1 MSRLDRKVRRLQ
13 RRNSQSHA
21 FFLFFVLIAIFAA
34 SIFARYYVIDPVQIP
49 DSSMFPKFKER
60 SVVWVCKLPQCASSA
75 KEQDYVLAKFYG
87 NEYMIRRIIA
97 MPGDTISISDKGKVI
112 TPHRHFKWKGEDA
125 FIQTQ
130 SIYIPKIG
138 DTLRFEQLNEVEQ
151 DYLISYLH
159 SLGEKVFVKTT
170 LWQGERE
177 INIDRVG
184 ATKIANRQVSL
195 KEIDFLPWQDRY
207 LIELQIRRSEPGNSP
222 IKLKRKLYRIKQKEL
237 PPTNIAEQDSLQD
250 SVDISLTPP
259 GEVAVP
265 EIAKVDTASDEPQPP
280 PPPEETAEP
289 LDEVI
294 ITKDCYFLACEKGSN
309 CPDSRELGYFSADH
323 IVGLHLKTPDKI
335 KAKFVDPALTYVKA
349 AEVVA
354 KDIWRIVKDSA
365 EKAYNLVE
373 IFKSDGLTKAKRMM
387 KARTLPARKSR
398 NLSRLSPE
406 SQPSDAKTWS
416 PNTKS

>member
-34 SIFARYYVIDPVQIP
+34 SIFARYYVIVPVQIP

-75 KEQDYVLAKFYG
+75 KEQDYVLAKFYS

-280 PPPEETAEP
+280 PPSEETAEP

-354 KDIWRIVKDSA
+354 KDIWRIAKDSA
-365 EKAYNLVE
+365 EKAYNFVVE
-373 IFKSDGLTKAKRMM
+373 IFKSDEADESEKDDESEDAPSKKVKKPQPTK
-387 KARTLPARKSR
+387 PRKSAIR
-398 NLSRLSPE
+398 REDMEP
-406 SQPSDAKTWS
+406 
-416 PNTKS
+416 

>member
-1 MSRLDRKVRRLQ
+1 MQ

-34 SIFARYYVIDPVQIP
+34 SILARYYVIDPVQIP

-75 KEQDYVLAKFYG
+75 KEQDYVLAKFYS
-87 NEYMIRRIIA
+87 NVYMIRRIIA

-365 EKAYNLVE
+365 EKAYNFVVE
-373 IFKSDGLTKAKRMM
+373 IFKSDEADESEKDDESEDAPSKKVKKPQPTK
-387 KARTLPARKSR
+387 PRKSAIKR
-398 NLSRLSPE
+398 EDMEP
-406 SQPSDAKTWS
+406 
-416 PNTKS
+416 

>member
-75 KEQDYVLAKFYG
+75 KEQDYVLAKFYS

-354 KDIWRIVKDSA
+354 KDIWRIAKDSA
-365 EKAYNLVE
+365 EKAYNFVVE
-373 IFKSDGLTKAKRMM
+373 IFKSDEADESEKDDESEDAPSKKVKKPQPTK
-387 KARTLPARKSR
+387 PRKSAIR
-398 NLSRLSPE
+398 REDMEP
-406 SQPSDAKTWS
+406 
-416 PNTKS
+416 

>member
-75 KEQDYVLAKFYG
+75 KEQDYVLAKFYS

-354 KDIWRIVKDSA
+354 SDIWRIVKDSA
-365 EKAYNLVE
+365 EKAYNFVVE
-373 IFKSDGLTKAKRMM
+373 IFKSDEADESEKDDESEDAPSKKVKKPQPTK
-387 KARTLPARKSR
+387 PRKSAIR
-398 NLSRLSPE
+398 REDMEP
-406 SQPSDAKTWS
+406 
-416 PNTKS
+416 

>member
-34 SIFARYYVIDPVQIP
+34 SILARYYVIDPVQIP

-75 KEQDYVLAKFYG
+75 KEQDYVLAKFYS
-87 NEYMIRRIIA
+87 NVYMIRRIIA

-365 EKAYNLVE
+365 EKAYNFVVE
-373 IFKSDGLTKAKRMM
+373 IFKSDEADESEKDDESEDAPSKKVKKPQPTK
-387 KARTLPARKSR
+387 PRKSAIKR
-398 NLSRLSPE
+398 EDMEP
-406 SQPSDAKTWS
+406 
-416 PNTKS
+416 

>member
-34 SIFARYYVIDPVQIP
+34 SILARYYVIDPVQIP

-75 KEQDYVLAKFYG
+75 KEQDYVLAKFYS

-335 KAKFVDPALTYVKA
+335 KAKFVEPALTYVKA

-354 KDIWRIVKDSA
+354 RDIWRIVKDSA
-365 EKAYNLVE
+365 EKAYNFVVE
-373 IFKSDGLTKAKRMM
+373 IFKSDEADESEKDDESEDAPSKKVKKPQPTK
-387 KARTLPARKSR
+387 PRKSAIR
-398 NLSRLSPE
+398 REDMEP
-406 SQPSDAKTWS
+406 
-416 PNTKS
+416 

>member
-34 SIFARYYVIDPVQIP
+34 SILARYYVIDPVQIP

-75 KEQDYVLAKFYG
+75 KEQDYVLAKFYS

-354 KDIWRIVKDSA
+354 RDIWRIVKDSA
-365 EKAYNLVE
+365 EKAYNFVVE
-373 IFKSDGLTKAKRMM
+373 IFKSDEADESEKDDESEDAPSKKVKKPQPTK
-387 KARTLPARKSR
+387 PRKSAIR
-398 NLSRLSPE
+398 REDMEP
-406 SQPSDAKTWS
+406 
-416 PNTKS
+416 

>member
-75 KEQDYVLAKFYG
+75 KEQDYVLAKFYS

-280 PPPEETAEP
+280 PPSEETAEP

-354 KDIWRIVKDSA
+354 RDIWRIVKDSA
-365 EKAYNLVE
+365 EKAYNFVVE
-373 IFKSDGLTKAKRMM
+373 IFKSDEAAESEKDDESEDAPSKKVKKPQPTK
-387 KARTLPARKSR
+387 PRKSAIR
-398 NLSRLSPE
+398 REDMEP
-406 SQPSDAKTWS
+406 
-416 PNTKS
+416 

>member
-34 SIFARYYVIDPVQIP
+34 SILARYYVIDPVQIP

-75 KEQDYVLAKFYG
+75 KEQDYVLAKFYS

-280 PPPEETAEP
+280 PPSEETAEP

-354 KDIWRIVKDSA
+354 SDIWRIVKDSA
-365 EKAYNLVE
+365 EKAYNFVVE
-373 IFKSDGLTKAKRMM
+373 IFKSDEADESEKDDESEDAPSKKVKKPQPTK
-387 KARTLPARKSR
+387 PRKSAIR
-398 NLSRLSPE
+398 REDMEP
-406 SQPSDAKTWS
+406 
-416 PNTKS
+416 

>member
-1 MSRLDRKVRRLQ
+1 MQ

-34 SIFARYYVIDPVQIP
+34 SILARYYVIDPVQIP

-75 KEQDYVLAKFYG
+75 KEQDYVLAKFYS

-259 GEVAVP
+259 GEVTVP

-365 EKAYNLVE
+365 EKAYNFVVE
-373 IFKSDGLTKAKRMM
+373 IFKSDEADESEKDDESEDAPSKKVKKPQPTK
-387 KARTLPARKSR
+387 PRKSAIKR
-398 NLSRLSPE
+398 EDMEP
-406 SQPSDAKTWS
+406 
-416 PNTKS
+416 

>member
-222 IKLKRKLYRIKQKEL
+222 IKLKRKLYRIKQKER

-365 EKAYNLVE
+365 EKAYNFVVE
-373 IFKSDGLTKAKRMM
+373 IFKSDEADESEKDDESEDAPSKKVKKPQPTK
-387 KARTLPARKSR
+387 PRKSAIR
-398 NLSRLSPE
+398 REDMEP
-406 SQPSDAKTWS
+406 
-416 PNTKS
+416 

>member
-34 SIFARYYVIDPVQIP
+34 SILARYYVIDPVQIP

-75 KEQDYVLAKFYG
+75 KEQDYVLAKFYS

-280 PPPEETAEP
+280 PPSEETAEP

-365 EKAYNLVE
+365 EKAYNFVVE
-373 IFKSDGLTKAKRMM
+373 IFKSDEADESEKDDESEDAPSKKVKKPQPTK
-387 KARTLPARKSR
+387 PRKSAIR
-398 NLSRLSPE
+398 REDMEP
-406 SQPSDAKTWS
+406 
-416 PNTKS
+416 

>member
-34 SIFARYYVIDPVQIP
+34 SILARYYVIDPVQIP

-75 KEQDYVLAKFYG
+75 KEQDYVLAKFYS

-323 IVGLHLKTPDKI
+323 ILGLHLKTPDKL

-365 EKAYNLVE
+365 EKAYNFVVE
-373 IFKSDGLTKAKRMM
+373 IFKSDEADESEKDDESEDAPSKKVKKPQPTK
-387 KARTLPARKSR
+387 PRKSAIR
-398 NLSRLSPE
+398 REDMEP
-406 SQPSDAKTWS
+406 
-416 PNTKS
+416 